1 MWIGERLRG
10 SSARA
15 TSFRESFTQRR
26 IGDVFEHHRG
36 GMHVIFREVSASRAR
51 QLQRRFVAGCLDDN
65 MIARLQE
72 RVIGGKDS
80 FFGCRDNDN
89 VLRSGG
95 FIDRGCSGAQFWC
108 AFALRIS
115 KLLREESVC
124 GVGFKCQNICNRNAF
139 CITRRKQVGRS
150 ELVQCEVLLNTE
162 WCDLHSTYDRNSKN
176 GNASNEVLSN
186 I

>member
-1 MWIGERLRG
+1 MRSVDIDQSCVWLER
-10 SSARA
+10 
-15 TSFRESFTQRR
+15 TFKCREIVSPIR
-26 IGDVFEHHRG
+26 IGRTSPLC
-36 GMHVIFREVSASRAR
+36 HVGASRSR

-72 RVIGGKDS
+72 RVICGEDS

-89 VLRSGG
+89 VLRSGD
-95 FIDRGCSGAQFWC
+95 FIDCGCSGAQFWS